1 MEDKRIANME
11 ANSND
16 IDRKLNF
23 HHACFIAYIDATY
36 NPIVSQDKAS
46 FGVFLRDESR
56 NHSIFIQGVARNV
69 CSILQAEALGLLLA
83 AETVK

>member
-1 MEDKRIANME
+1 MQVIYATKSMLNAGALEDELEDKRIANME

-16 IDRKLNF
+16 IDKKLNF

-46 FGVFLRDESR
+46 FGVFLGDESR
-56 NHSIFIQGVARNV
+56 NHSSY
-69 CSILQAEALGLLLA
+69 C
-83 AETVK
+83 